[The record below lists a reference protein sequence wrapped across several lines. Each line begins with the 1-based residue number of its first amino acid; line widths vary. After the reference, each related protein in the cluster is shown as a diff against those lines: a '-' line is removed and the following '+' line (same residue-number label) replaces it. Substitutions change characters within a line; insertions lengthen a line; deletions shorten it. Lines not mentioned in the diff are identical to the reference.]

1 MLKNLDK
8 YYGYYLSLHQ
18 NKWNRRLHA
27 LGQLCT
33 ILFVIFCIQNSWWLT
48 LLLAPFVIYPFAW
61 IGHFVFEKNKPG
73 AWNNPI
79 LSKASDWLMMKDMIT
94 GKLER

>member
-27 LGQLCT
+27 IGQLYT
-33 ILFVIFCIQNSWWLT
+33 ILFVIMCIQSSAWAL

-61 IGHFVFEKNKPG
+61 TGHFVFEKNKPG
-73 AWNNPI
+73 AWKNPI
-79 LSKASDWLMMKDMIT
+79 LAKVSDWIMLKDMIT